1 MYRRIR
7 NSIFKFILSN
17 LSDFDYEKNKS
28 REFDLADV
36 FVLNE
41 LKQNIIKI
49 IDAYENYNFATVIKT
64 VNLEAIKLSS

>member
-17 LSDFDYEKNKS
+17 LSDFNYEQNKS
-28 REFDLADV
+28 LDFDSADA
-36 FVLNE
+36 FVLNN
-41 LKQNIIKI
+41 LKQNMVKI

-64 VNLEAIKLSS
+64 INFEAIKLSG